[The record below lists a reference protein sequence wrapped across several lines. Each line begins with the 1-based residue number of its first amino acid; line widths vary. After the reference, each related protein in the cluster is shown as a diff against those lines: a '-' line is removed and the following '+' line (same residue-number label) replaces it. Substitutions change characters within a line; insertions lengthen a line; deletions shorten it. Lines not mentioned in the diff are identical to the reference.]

1 MTHDYQA
8 SHEFPE
14 WAHELNLLG
23 VWVINGLV
31 GRKQTLITG
40 LGDLPGRIKSCRGGD
55 ALLPSRAPPANV
67 TSAAR
72 KRKQSSPQSG
82 LGDFFAFVFVAHV
95 LLCGFSYRGST
106 RDVLISHGRIVFGFV

>member
-8 SHEFPE
+8 SHEFSE

-31 GRKQTLITG
+31 GRKQTLVTG
-40 LGDLPGRIKSCRGGD
+40 LGDLPGRIKSFPGGN
-55 ALLPSRAPPANV
+55 APFTLLSSPANV

-72 KRKQSSPQSG
+72 KRKQSSPQG
-82 LGDFFAFVFVAHV
+82 GFRGFFYFCFCCSCVDVWV
-95 LLCGFSYRGST
+95 LLQSKHKGCFN
-106 RDVLISHGRIVFGFV
+106 

>member
-40 LGDLPGRIKSCRGGD
+40 LGDLPGRIKSCRGSD
-55 ALLPSRAPPANV
+55 ALLPSRAPLQTSPAPLEKGNKV
-67 TSAAR
+67 HHR
-72 KRKQSSPQSG
+72 
-82 LGDFFAFVFVAHV
+82 VV
-95 LLCGFSYRGST
+95 
-106 RDVLISHGRIVFGFV
+106 